1 MGSNQLNRANECFLS
16 RPSMLYSMSNNV
28 DEVSPM
34 EFRKLCNLL
43 ETIFAQTVS
52 CEVYEL
58 FEERCCGYKLNRSS
72 QSECL
77 MLSYEER
84 SQMYDLEAI
93 ERVSKKDVVW
103 NKFVEVTKVLEL
115 EWDENVFEYWNQL
128 RRDPMYVKS
137 MMSVEN
143 SDMLSILD
151 QLCNCKED
159 CCDDPLEPGAMVF
172 FSMPPSFK
180 YTVKATGE
188 QFRSHEE
195 DHYKAYVE
203 YLRSRL

>member
-1 MGSNQLNRANECFLS
+1 MLFSQQNTCSS
-16 RPSMLYSMSNNV
+16 RSNNV
-28 DEVSPM
+28 DGVSPV
-34 EFRKLCNLL
+34 EFRKLCDLL

-58 FEERCCGYKLNRSS
+58 FKERCCGCKLNRFR

-93 ERVSKKDVVW
+93 ERVNKKDMVW

-115 EWDENVFEYWNQL
+115 QWDEYLFEYWNQL

-137 MMSVEN
+137 IMSVEN
-143 SDMLSILD
+143 SEMLSILD
-151 QLCNCKED
+151 QLSNWKED
-159 CCDDPLEPGAMVF
+159 CRDVPLEPGAMVF
-172 FSMPPSFK
+172 FRCPLALSI
-180 YTVKATGE
+180 
-188 QFRSHEE
+188 
-195 DHYKAYVE
+195 
-203 YLRSRL
+203 L

>member
-16 RPSMLYSMSNNV
+16 RPSMRSSMSNNV
-28 DEVSPM
+28 EEVSPM

-58 FEERCCGYKLNRSS
+58 FEERCCCCKLNRFS

-93 ERVSKKDVVW
+93 ERVSKKDMVW
-103 NKFVEVTKVLEL
+103 NKFVEVTKVLAAQYVLDFDTSLL
-115 EWDENVFEYWNQL
+115 E
-128 RRDPMYVKS
+128 
-137 MMSVEN
+137 
-143 SDMLSILD
+143 
-151 QLCNCKED
+151 
-159 CCDDPLEPGAMVF
+159 
-172 FSMPPSFK
+172 
-180 YTVKATGE
+180 
-188 QFRSHEE
+188 
-195 DHYKAYVE
+195 
-203 YLRSRL
+203 

>member
-1 MGSNQLNRANECFLS
+1 MFSFPTKYMHS
-16 RPSMLYSMSNNV
+16 SMSNNV
-28 DEVSPM
+28 NEVSPM

-93 ERVSKKDVVW
+93 ERVSKKDMVW

-115 EWDENVFEYWNQL
+115 QWDEYVFEYW
-128 RRDPMYVKS
+128 KS
-137 MMSVEN
+137 
-143 SDMLSILD
+143 I
-151 QLCNCKED
+151 
-159 CCDDPLEPGAMVF
+159 
-172 FSMPPSFK
+172 
-180 YTVKATGE
+180 
-188 QFRSHEE
+188 EE
-195 DHYKAYVE
+195 RPHVC
-203 YLRSRL
+203 

>member
-1 MGSNQLNRANECFLS
+1 
-16 RPSMLYSMSNNV
+16 MSNNV

-58 FEERCCGYKLNRSS
+58 FEERCCGCKLNRSS

-93 ERVSKKDVVW
+93 ERVSKKDMVW

-115 EWDENVFEYWNQL
+115 QWDEYVFEYWNQL
-128 RRDPMYVKS
+128 RMDPMYVKS

-143 SDMLSILD
+143 SEMLSILD
-151 QLCNCKED
+151 QLSNCKED
-159 CCDDPLEPGAMVF
+159 CCDGPLEPGAIVF

-188 QFRSHEE
+188 KFRSHEE
-195 DHYKAYVE
+195 DHYKAYVK
-203 YLRSRL
+203 YMTSKL

>member
-1 MGSNQLNRANECFLS
+1 MRSS
-16 RPSMLYSMSNNV
+16 RSNNV

-43 ETIFAQTVS
+43 ETIFAQTVC

-58 FEERCCGYKLNRSS
+58 FEERCCGCKLNRFS

-93 ERVSKKDVVW
+93 ERVSKKVMVW
-103 NKFVEVTKVLEL
+103 NKFVEVTNVLEL
-115 EWDENVFEYWNQL
+115 QWDEYVFEYWNQL
-128 RRDPMYVKS
+128 KRDPVCVKS

-143 SDMLSILD
+143 SEMLSILD
-151 QLCNCKED
+151 QLSNWKE
-159 CCDDPLEPGAMVF
+159 
-172 FSMPPSFK
+172 
-180 YTVKATGE
+180 ATS
-188 QFRSHEE
+188 QRPRLRL
-195 DHYKAYVE
+195 
-203 YLRSRL
+203 LRSVDKRCFPGGSRRFLTRSVDQIVFQLWDN

>member
-1 MGSNQLNRANECFLS
+1 MRSS
-16 RPSMLYSMSNNV
+16 RSNNV

-58 FEERCCGYKLNRSS
+58 FEERCCGCKLNRFS

-93 ERVSKKDVVW
+93 
-103 NKFVEVTKVLEL
+103 
-115 EWDENVFEYWNQL
+115 
-128 RRDPMYVKS
+128 
-137 MMSVEN
+137 
-143 SDMLSILD
+143 
-151 QLCNCKED
+151 
-159 CCDDPLEPGAMVF
+159 
-172 FSMPPSFK
+172 
-180 YTVKATGE
+180 
-188 QFRSHEE
+188 
-195 DHYKAYVE
+195 
-203 YLRSRL
+203 